1 MLRRMPLARFGTFE
15 LDDERRELRRQ
26 GRLVHLTGQPF
37 MALELLVRRAGAI
50 VTREDLR
57 QHIWGDTRFVDF
69 DRNLNFCIATIRTAL
84 GDSARS
90 PRFIETI
97 PRRGYR
103 FIADVQ
109 GAEVGG
115 RRLEVGGRRSEVG
128 GWRSEVGG
136 WRVRW
141 LALAVVIPVLLMQ
154 GASATRAHTRVT
166 TTPAALSAFERG
178 IAEYADG
185 IEGRRRSIYR
195 FREATRLDPRFAE
208 AHYALADAYLDLA
221 GARALSP
228 AAALAQARDEALRAL
243 ALEDVP
249 DTRTVLGVVRLVRD
263 WDWNGARH
271 ELVRSLT
278 AEPNSDRALT
288 AYARYLSAAGDNAGA
303 IAAIDRA
310 EAISPSCDLV
320 LWESALIRYRA
331 RRGDDA
337 LEKVRLAA
345 RYGPPGGV
353 DADQWTVRTQWLA
366 LLIHAQQHR
375 WPLALA
381 DADAIAAVWRVRRPS
396 DASGQGVRESVLAFV
411 KRSAD
416 WASTQPAASLR
427 PVWVATLY
435 ALAGNDEAALIWL
448 ERAVEER
455 DTEVLFG
462 LRNPA
467 FDEVRQRDRFR
478 RLLPT

>member
-15 LDDERRELRRQ
+15 LDDEKRELRRQ

-57 QHIWGDTRFVDF
+57 QHIWGESRFVDF

-84 GDSARS
+84 GDRARS

-109 GAEVGG
+109 GTEA
-115 RRLEVGGRRSEVG
+115 R
-128 GWRSEVGG
+128 GWRA
-136 WRVRW
+136 RW
-141 LALAVVIPVLLMQ
+141 WALAAVIPVLLMQ
-154 GASATRAHTRVT
+154 GVSATRAHTRVT

-178 IAEYADG
+178 MADYADG

-221 GARALSP
+221 GARALAP
-228 AAALAQARDEALRAL
+228 AAALAEARDEALRAL

-249 DTRTVLGVVRLVRD
+249 ETRIVLGVVRLVRD
-263 WDWNGARH
+263 RDWNGARH
-271 ELVRSLT
+271 EHVRSLA

-320 LWESALIRYRA
+320 LWESALIHYRA

-345 RYGPPGGV
+345 KYGPPGGV
-353 DADQWTVRTQWLA
+353 DADEWTVRTQWLA

-381 DADAIAAVWRVRRPS
+381 DADAIAAVWRIRRPS
-396 DASGQGVRESVLAFV
+396 DASGQDVRGSVLAFV
-411 KRSAD
+411 RRSAD
-416 WASTQPAASLR
+416 WASTQPAASRR

-435 ALAGNDEAALIWL
+435 AVAGNDETALTWL

-455 DTEVLFG
+455 DTEILFG
-462 LRNPA
+462 LRNPE
-467 FDEVRQRDRFR
+467 FDGVRQRDRFR